1 MQLTRHTDYSLR
13 VLIYLGLHR
22 KNLVT
27 ISELADYY
35 NISRNHLTKIV
46 HRLALR
52 GYIET
57 VRGKGG
63 GMRLARHPG
72 QINIGKVVRD
82 FEGGFPIAE
91 CFNPVNKA
99 CPLLPD
105 CTLKLILSTALRGF
119 METLD
124 SYTLADLLKPNP
136 KPPRIGIKNIRLL
149 NRLSGA

>member
-22 KNLVT
+22 ENLVT
-27 ISELADYY
+27 IRELADYY
-35 NISRNHLTKIV
+35 HIPRNHLTKIV

-63 GMRLARHPG
+63 GMRLARPPER
-72 QINIGKVVRD
+72 INIGKVVRD

-105 CTLKLILSTALRGF
+105 CTLKRILSTALKDF
-119 METLD
+119 MASLD
-124 SYTLADLLKPNP
+124 SYTLADLLKSDT
-136 KPPRIGIKNIRLL
+136 KPPKVSIKNVKLL
-149 NRLSGA
+149 NRLSKK